1 MNAWHRL
8 IWHYKGKQDN
18 ADNIGGT
25 KMEAQVL
32 QLDDGSRVGVIG
44 GGPAGSFF
52 SIFILDMA
60 SRVGMDLQ
68 VDIYE
73 PRDFSL
79 PGPMGCNMCG
89 GIISESLVQM
99 LATEGIILPN
109 TVVQRGIDSYMLHM
123 DVGSVRIQTPLQE
136 KRIGAVYRGPGPRDI
151 KEIKW
156 GSFDGHLQSLA
167 IKKGAN
173 IIRKRVERGMWVND
187 RLQIETRGG
196 SAENY
201 DLLVLATGVNAAARR
216 LLDGLS
222 LDYQPPETTK
232 TFIQEYYLGEDMIG
246 EVLGSSMHVF
256 LLDLPRL
263 EFAAV
268 IPKGD
273 YVSVCL
279 LGEDIDKEL
288 VRSFMEVPEV
298 QGCFPKGWDW
308 EEGSCGCAPRI
319 NVKGAFQPFA
329 DRVVFIG
336 DCGVT
341 RLYKDGIGAAYR
353 TAKAAATTAVFQ
365 GVSAK
370 DFERHYWPACRS
382 IEIDNQIGQVIFL
395 VTRLI
400 QKQRIARRAVLR
412 MTAEEQQKAGSQRRM
427 SMVLWDM
434 FTGSA
439 TYKDIFL
446 RTLNPKFWARLIGD
460 LAVSAIGR

>member
-173 IIRKRVERGMWVND
+173 IIRKRN
-187 RLQIETRGG
+187 TRRFGG
-196 SAENY
+196 K
-201 DLLVLATGVNAAARR
+201 L
-216 LLDGLS
+216 
-222 LDYQPPETTK
+222 
-232 TFIQEYYLGEDMIG
+232 
-246 EVLGSSMHVF
+246 
-256 LLDLPRL
+256 
-263 EFAAV
+263 
-268 IPKGD
+268 
-273 YVSVCL
+273 
-279 LGEDIDKEL
+279 
-288 VRSFMEVPEV
+288 
-298 QGCFPKGWDW
+298 
-308 EEGSCGCAPRI
+308 
-319 NVKGAFQPFA
+319 
-329 DRVVFIG
+329 
-336 DCGVT
+336 
-341 RLYKDGIGAAYR
+341 
-353 TAKAAATTAVFQ
+353 
-365 GVSAK
+365 
-370 DFERHYWPACRS
+370 
-382 IEIDNQIGQVIFL
+382 
-395 VTRLI
+395 
-400 QKQRIARRAVLR
+400 
-412 MTAEEQQKAGSQRRM
+412 
-427 SMVLWDM
+427 
-434 FTGSA
+434 
-439 TYKDIFL
+439 
-446 RTLNPKFWARLIGD
+446 
-460 LAVSAIGR
+460 